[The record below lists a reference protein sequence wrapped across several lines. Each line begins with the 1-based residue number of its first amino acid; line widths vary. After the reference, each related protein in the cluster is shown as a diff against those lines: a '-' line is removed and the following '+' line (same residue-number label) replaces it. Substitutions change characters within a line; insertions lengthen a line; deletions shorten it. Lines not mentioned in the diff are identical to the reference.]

1 MGLFGMDIPPEFGGP
16 DIDLV
21 TRTLLAIEMAQHR
34 AGLYVPCYGVFGGA
48 GLAQLFEA
56 TEDQKKRYLYP
67 TLAGEKKDSSAFRN
81 PLGDR
86 TQPEPFRPLPFKMAM
101 TGSSMAANSG
111 SVAPTARTMDW
122 YSRALRQTEGAAAS
136 PALSLI
142 PTPLDSTFDASSTL
156 FGQPDTPPSSNSRT
170 CGFRARTFWENS
182 TKVCDRQ

>member
-67 TLAGEKKDSSAFRN
+67 TLAGREKGFFGLSEPSGGSTRQR
-81 PLGDR
+81 PL
-86 TQPEPFRPLPFKMAM
+86 RPLPFKTAT

-111 SVAPTARTMDW
+111 
-122 YSRALRQTEGAAAS
+122 
-136 PALSLI
+136 
-142 PTPLDSTFDASSTL
+142 
-156 FGQPDTPPSSNSRT
+156 
-170 CGFRARTFWENS
+170 
-182 TKVCDRQ
+182 